1 MDYFTIFFVLILKYE
16 VCIISRARWPHG
28 TVAPTEE
35 SADVESRVWLTCS
48 KRETGKLSYWPST
61 QCRGLLGGHEEREDT
76 DEDRI
81 KKPKKPSS
89 SLAWGDRWKEWLKAA
104 PCIRPRGQE
113 GYRGMTD
120 WRMERLSNHVTQP
133 RVTKDAAIQ
142 KEVTRRHT
150 SGTWPQLQVSWLSD
164 WYFCTL
170 LCLEAEFS
178 LSPVAVLREI
188 GASGQ

>member
-104 PCIRPRGQE
+104 PCIRPRGQG

-120 WRMERLSNHVTQP
+120 WRMERLQQP
-133 RVTKDAAIQ
+133 CDSAPCHKRRCDPERSDPPSHIWNLATTPGLLTLRLIFLYTALPWGRVQFKPCCCF
-142 KEVTRRHT
+142 
-150 SGTWPQLQVSWLSD
+150 TWD
-164 WYFCTL
+164 W
-170 LCLEAEFS
+170 S
-178 LSPVAVLREI
+178 
-188 GASGQ
+188 